1 MNGIKHQESQSE
13 AQESPSS
20 TANAIQVTNVPL
32 GPQSSARAGGLPLC
46 HQQTFKMT
54 LGCSEFTD
62 LHLCKPMYAPMV
74 QMVYSVLEIQ
84 LLPIQTQVYKFFFS
98 CVSWRMASH

>member
-1 MNGIKHQESQSE
+1 
-13 AQESPSS
+13 
-20 TANAIQVTNVPL
+20 
-32 GPQSSARAGGLPLC
+32 
-46 HQQTFKMT
+46 MT

-74 QMVYSVLEIQ
+74 QMVYNVLEIQ

-98 CVSWRMASH
+98 CVRMTNH